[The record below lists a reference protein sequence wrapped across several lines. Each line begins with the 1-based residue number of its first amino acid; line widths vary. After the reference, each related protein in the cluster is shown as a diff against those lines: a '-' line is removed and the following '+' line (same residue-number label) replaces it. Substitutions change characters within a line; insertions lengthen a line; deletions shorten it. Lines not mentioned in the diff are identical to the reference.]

1 MVAGVSLPHLMVGEV
16 SGSWPTLMI
25 GVLVGLGCLRLA
37 LVARSR
43 GGRAL
48 GAIGM
53 VVAALAPLIAYL
65 AQEGAER
72 ESSLEA
78 AHAEPSLLAAI
89 LTQAP
94 LIILALLAIRLLV
107 AVARKVVRAWVHRVE
122 PSPARRPASVDTPS
136 SAAVLPPPAA
146 LAASNGQRAPP
157 LLRVPYRLALLG

>member
-16 SGSWPTLMI
+16 AGSGATLMI
-25 GVLVGLGCLRLA
+25 GVLVGLGCLRIA
-37 LVARSR
+37 SVARSR

-53 VVAALAPLIAYL
+53 AVASLAPLIAYL

-72 ESSLEA
+72 ESGLET

-94 LIILALLAIRLLV
+94 LVILALVAIRLLV
-107 AVARKVVRAWVHRVE
+107 AVVRTVVRAWGHRVV
-122 PSPARRPASVDTPS
+122 PSPARRPASEVAPAS
-136 SAAVLPPPAA
+136 SALLPPPAA
-146 LAASNGQRAPP
+146 LPASNGQRAPP
-157 LLRVPYRLALLG
+157 FAPAPHRLAPLG

>member
-1 MVAGVSLPHLMVGEV
+1 MLAGVSLPHLMAGELA
-16 SGSWPTLMI
+16 GSWPTLMI

-48 GAIGM
+48 GTIGM
-53 VVAALAPLIAYL
+53 AVAALAPLIAYL

-72 ESSLEA
+72 ESGLET

-89 LTQAP
+89 LAQAP
-94 LIILALLAIRLLV
+94 LLILALVAVRLLV
-107 AVARKVVRAWVHRVE
+107 AVVRTVVRAWVHRVA
-122 PSPARRPASVDTPS
+122 PSPARRPASLDTPS

-146 LAASNGQRAPP
+146 LASSNGQRAPP
-157 LLRVPYRLALLG
+157 LLRGPYRLALLG